1 MKIVHFSWEFPPT
14 IVGGLGT
21 VAMELSSMQVKMGNE
36 VVVFTLNKDN
46 KLITVDN
53 FKGVEVHRPMISD
66 FTSTFF
72 LFADDELRKWGEGFK
87 FFADVV
93 TYNILSASKLVNLLV
108 RKYGRVFDI
117 IHAHDW
123 LGIMAGISAKKELGI
138 PLIFHVH
145 STEKGRTM
153 GRGSKIIEEMEYAG
167 GDEAD
172 AAEFQT
178 LQGACVGDAV
188 RLTYPNGVQR
198 EYTIK
203 GIFRARESHA
213 DRTAFVTRGE
223 MASVMGRA
231 VYDDRASQIVV
242 SICNPGTEA
251 HLIDT
256 IESLGFHGVVRSWS
270 EHGEAA
276 GGIVSSF
283 EVVAGLIGGIGLA
296 VAGIVM
302 FIVIYINII
311 HSRRHIGILRA
322 IGIKR
327 SVIVGSYLTQA
338 LFYATTGIVLG
349 GLAFGFGLQT
359 YFLHHPLDLSIGRV
373 SLGLQPATVQNAIIG
388 LVAAAVLAG
397 LVPVLHITRQG
408 IIKAIWGD

>member
-1 MKIVHFSWEFPPT
+1 MGDIKLAIFLAYKSIFRGNLWTLFLVILVMALSFANLLLTPSIMLGVTDTINRQQVETLYGNIVLDPPMEQYYLTHADEIVQDIAHVPGVAGVAARLDNSALIEYQWVEKSEPSDRGKSGTWPVIGIEREAGVTT
-14 IVGGLGT
+14 IQQHIIEGSYLD
-21 VAMELSSMQVKMGNE
+21 ARDRDSIL
-36 VVVFTLNKDN
+36 L
-46 KLITVDN
+46 
-53 FKGVEVHRPMISD
+53 GVEI
-66 FTSTFF
+66 
-72 LFADDELRKWGEGFK
+72 
-87 FFADVV
+87 
-93 TYNILSASKLVNLLV
+93 
-108 RKYGRVFDI
+108 
-117 IHAHDW
+117 
-123 LGIMAGISAKKELGI
+123 
-138 PLIFHVH
+138 
-145 STEKGRTM
+145 
-153 GRGSKIIEEMEYAG
+153 AG